1 MSPPLALDAMKK
13 PSLASQKKVTPENL
27 ANLGAERL
35 AEILAEVAET
45 RTDLKRR
52 LRMELAA
59 GLGATHLVPEI
70 DKRLA
75 AVETSRG
82 QVTWRQKPAFLRD
95 VDALRGLIADRLALE
110 DAAAASERLWRF
122 LATAPQT
129 TKRLR
134 ERDGALDRI
143 YRRAAQ
149 DLGRLL
155 ADHDAHLA
163 AHALTDAIALQP
175 RAWEPW
181 LRGLLAQASPAMAK
195 IALPLALGRAEAQSG
210 WIPIIRHLA
219 DAAGD
224 VEAFRQTYAHAAL
237 ATPPVAIEVARRLMA
252 AGQTQASGEALRL
265 AAPKPSG
272 LRGRLAAPDF
282 AWESAWIDYLETS
295 GDTAGAQ
302 AVRWASFQ
310 RTLDVGRAKAF
321 VSRLSGF
328 DDVEAEA
335 AALAYAAAHPDVE
348 KGLAVL
354 MTWPALPE
362 ASAMITDRAGELKVA
377 PENAELWAG
386 KLRKRFPAAAHALL
400 RKGAAAAFKRREFKL
415 CDRLTEEADA
425 ISI

>member
-1 MSPPLALDAMKK
+1 MTK

-27 ANLGAERL
+27 ASLGVERL

-95 VDALRGLIADRLALE
+95 LDALRGLIAGRLALE
-110 DAAAASERLWRF
+110 DTAAASQRLWR
-122 LATAPQT
+122 LIATAPQT
-129 TKRLR
+129 TRRLR
-134 ERDGALDRI
+134 ERDDALEAI
-143 YRRAAQ
+143 YRRAAE
-149 DLGRLL
+149 DLGRLQ
-155 ADHDAHLA
+155 AEHDTQLA
-163 AHALTDAIALQP
+163 AQALIEAIALQP
-175 RAWEPW
+175 RAWESW
-181 LRGLLAQASPAMAK
+181 LPGLVSQTSAAMAK
-195 IALPLALGRAEAQSG
+195 IALPLALDHATRQPG
-210 WIPIIRHLA
+210 WIPIVRHLA

-224 VEAFRQTYAHAAL
+224 VEAFGQTYSPAAL
-237 ATPPVAIEVARRLMA
+237 ATPPVAIAMAQRLMA
-252 AGQTQASGEALRL
+252 AGQTEAAGAALRL

-272 LRGRLAAPDF
+272 VRGRLAAPDF
-282 AWESAWIDYLETS
+282 DWESAWIDFLEAS

-310 RTLDVGRAKAF
+310 RTLDVSRARAF
-321 VSRLSGF
+321 VSRLAGF
-328 DDVEAEA
+328 DDVEAEGK
-335 AALAYAAAHPDVE
+335 ALAYAAAHPDFE

-354 MTWPALPE
+354 MSWPALPE
-362 ASAMITDRAGELKVA
+362 ASAMITNRTNELKVA

-415 CDRLTEEADA
+415 CDRLTEEADT
-425 ISI
+425 ILV

>member
-1 MSPPLALDAMKK
+1 MDAMKK

-27 ANLGAERL
+27 ANLGVERL
-35 AEILAEVAET
+35 AEILTEVAET

-59 GLGATHLVPEI
+59 GLGATHLTPEI
-70 DKRLA
+70 DKRLSA
-75 AVETSRG
+75 GETSRG

-95 VDALRGLIADRLALE
+95 LDALRGLIADRLVLE
-110 DAAAASERLWRF
+110 DTAAASERLWRF

-129 TKRLR
+129 AKRLR
-134 ERDGALDRI
+134 ERDDALDAI
-143 YRRAAQ
+143 YRRAAE

-155 ADHDAHLA
+155 AHLA
-163 AHALTDAIALQP
+163 AQALIEAMAFQP

-181 LRGLLAQASPAMAK
+181 LPRLLAAASSAMAK
-195 IALPLALGRAEAQSG
+195 VALPLALARSSGQSD
-210 WIPIIRHLA
+210 WMPLVRHLA
-219 DAAGD
+219 DATAD
-224 VEAFRQTYAHAAL
+224 VEAFRQTHSPAAL
-237 ATPPVAIEVARRLMA
+237 ATPPVAIAVARRLIAAGRTDA
-252 AGQTQASGEALRL
+252 AGQALRL
-265 AAPKPSG
+265 AAPKPIG

-282 AWESAWIDYLETS
+282 AWESAWIDYLDAS

-302 AVRWASFQ
+302 AIRWSSFQ
-310 RTLDVGRAKAF
+310 RTLDIGRAKAF

-335 AALAYAAAHPDVE
+335 AALAYAAAHPDFE
-348 KGLAVL
+348 NGLAVL
-354 MTWPALPE
+354 MGWPALPE
-362 ASAMITDRAGELKVA
+362 ASAMINERADELKVA
-377 PENAELWAG
+377 PETAELWAG

-425 ISI
+425 IHI